1 MLYLGL
7 GVLGLPWFA
16 GWSGGYGAVWGPTGG
31 YLLGFIPAALFIGY
45 FADTPVERRRFVSFL
60 GLMLIAN
67 FALIHGPGL
76 LHLRL
81 WYSLVMQ
88 KPAALGPLLMAGTV
102 PFIAGDIIKILAVSG
117 IASAVA
123 PRRSAS

>member
-7 GVLGLPWFA
+7 GVVGLPWFT
-16 GWSGGYGAVWGPTGG
+16 GWSGGYGAIWGPTGG

-45 FADTPVERRRFVSFL
+45 LADTPVRKKRFISFL

-67 FALIHGPGL
+67 FGLIHVPGL

-81 WYSLVMQ
+81 WYSLALRE
-88 KPAALGPLLMAGTV
+88 PAPLGQLLMAGTV
-102 PFIAGDIIKILAVSG
+102 PFIAGDIIKILAASG
-117 IASAVA
+117 IAVAIA
-123 PRRSAS
+123 PRRPGN